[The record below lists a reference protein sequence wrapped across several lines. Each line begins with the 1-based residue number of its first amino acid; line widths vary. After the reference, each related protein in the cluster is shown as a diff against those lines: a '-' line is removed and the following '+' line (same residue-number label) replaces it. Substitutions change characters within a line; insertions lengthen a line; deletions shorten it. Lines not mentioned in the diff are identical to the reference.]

1 MAGMYPWHQ
10 RPAHRPAGVLVD
22 GVALEQEEDEQV
34 RGDRVH
40 ATFLE
45 RQLGFMNTEQLH
57 LLVTVWIFFAN

>member
-1 MAGMYPWHQ
+1 MLARLARIYPWHQ
-10 RPAHRPAGVLVD
+10 PPAHKLAGVLVD

-45 RQLGFMNTEQLH
+45 R
-57 LLVTVWIFFAN
+57 

>member
-1 MAGMYPWHQ
+1 MLARLARMYPWHQ
-10 RPAHRPAGVLVD
+10 PPAHKPAGVLVD

-45 RQLGFMNTEQLH
+45 R
-57 LLVTVWIFFAN
+57 